1 MPGRRVTVLDVALIA
16 TCVVTSAGGQILL
29 RVGAR
34 AAAAHS
40 AAATLAT
47 ALLTPTV
54 VAGIAVYAL
63 SSVFWLMVLSRVD
76 LAIAYPLGAS
86 SYVLIGAAGAVMG
99 EAVTPLRMAG
109 MGVIA
114 IGVALIGVGGRR

>member
-1 MPGRRVTVLDVALIA
+1 MPGRRVTATDVALIA
-16 TCVVTSAGGQILL
+16 TCVVTSAGGQVLL

-40 AAATLAT
+40 AAATLAS
-47 ALLTPTV
+47 ALLTPAV
-54 VAGIAVYAL
+54 IAGIAVYAL

-86 SYVLIGAAGAVMG
+86 SYVLIGAAGALMG
-99 EAVTPLRMAG
+99 EAVSPLRVAG
-109 MGVIA
+109 MAVIA
-114 IGVALIGVGGRR
+114 VGVACIGVGSRR